1 MKYGNFCRNAGLSQS
16 DDERISR
23 NFDKEPH
30 RVICVSTQSKNKSKL
45 DKIKADAFLPVV
57 HVIFKVDVHSLRS
70 LMSFKIAELAF
81 DYNRQSRPP
90 FTIGHILPTQMFSA
104 IVSI

>member
-1 MKYGNFCRNAGLSQS
+1 MEIFVEMRAFHKVMMREFQEILTKSLTASFAYLRNQKTKAS
-16 DDERISR
+16 
-23 NFDKEPH
+23 
-30 RVICVSTQSKNKSKL
+30 